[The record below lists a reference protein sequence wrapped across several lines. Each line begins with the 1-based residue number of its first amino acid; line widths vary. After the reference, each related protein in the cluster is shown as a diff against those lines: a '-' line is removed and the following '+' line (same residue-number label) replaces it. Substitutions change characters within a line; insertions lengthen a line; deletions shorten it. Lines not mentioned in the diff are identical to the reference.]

1 MIQNKIYTVESF
13 NLKKN
18 VYSTIISLAVFLGV
32 ISILLFLRHWPA
44 FLWKINLELI
54 TPFT

>member
-44 FLWKINLELI
+44 LFWKINLELI